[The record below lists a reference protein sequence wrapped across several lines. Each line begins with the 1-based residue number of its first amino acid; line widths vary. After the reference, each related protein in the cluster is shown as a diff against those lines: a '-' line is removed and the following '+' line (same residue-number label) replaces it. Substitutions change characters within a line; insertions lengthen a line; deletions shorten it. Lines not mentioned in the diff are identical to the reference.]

1 MGGPQG
7 GVPGGPKKGGK
18 KKCPKTVP
26 TGRIIKYPKK
36 CALFGP
42 PGGPPGP
49 PQGGPKGHP
58 FPWELFYPFS
68 IKLFLYCPRIGPFWP
83 ILGPPFWAPFWGP
96 PEGGPGGARG
106 GPGGP
111 PGNFRKFSPGPGA
124 PPGGSRRGVPEGGL
138 SGVPANDA
146 TNGLGRVPIR
156 SQSLDGP
163 SSGPNVKTA
172 NAKVPMNGETHEP
185 FATGGRGAGAAK
197 IWHRMCPNFVGPPP
211 PPWAATARDFDT
223 LAQLEIP
230 RITLSMVDKR

>member
-124 PPGGSRRGVPEGGL
+124 PRGGPGGGSRRGVHLGSHPMTQLTDWAGSL
-138 SGVPANDA
+138 SVVSHWMGPA
-146 TNGLGRVPIR
+146 L
-156 SQSLDGP
+156 
-163 SSGPNVKTA
+163 
-172 NAKVPMNGETHEP
+172 VPMSRLPTP
-185 FATGGRGAGAAK
+185 K
-197 IWHRMCPNFVGPPP
+197 S
-211 PPWAATARDFDT
+211 
-223 LAQLEIP
+223 Q
-230 RITLSMVDKR
+230 